1 VRTGIP
7 SRLHKSPQRGTSNP
21 ERTARRRAVTAV
33 LFQSALYVVT
43 GYGHGRRTNDIAIGY
58 RCDRRCM
65 HASELR
71 TNVPQILP
79 RAVRGIAPINRRARY
94 QVLKR
99 NWPMWPE
106 AVIAV

>member
-1 VRTGIP
+1 MRTWIP
-7 SRLHKSPQRGTSNP
+7 SRLHKSPRRGTSNP

-65 HASELR
+65 HSSKLR
-71 TNVPQILP
+71 KNVPQILP
-79 RAVRGIAPINRRARY
+79 RAVRGIAQINRRARY

-99 NWPMWPE
+99 NWPVWPKR
-106 AVIAV
+106 